1 MSKNGNF
8 LNQALY
14 KVNEIHMECLSEL
27 EHYIHYIMRCLGQNF
42 DYDRLVSV
50 HYENRNG
57 ISQAVVYPKESII
70 EGQGVVNP
78 MFFYAYALEIT
89 EEGIQLWFT
98 EDHKKFQEKY

>member
-1 MSKNGNF
+1 MNNGEI

-14 KVNEIHMECLSEL
+14 TVNKVHMECLNEL

-42 DYDRLVSV
+42 DYDKLVSV
-50 HYENRNG
+50 HYENPNG
-57 ISQAVVYPKESII
+57 ISQAVVYPRESVIS
-70 EGQGVVNP
+70 GQGVVNP
-78 MFFYAYALEIT
+78 MFFYAYALEIS

>member
-1 MSKNGNF
+1 MVSNGEF
-8 LNQALY
+8 LNQALH
-14 KVNEIHMECLSEL
+14 KVNNVHMECLGEL

-50 HYENRNG
+50 QYENRNG

-78 MFFYAYALEIT
+78 MFFYAYALELT
-89 EEGIQLWFT
+89 EEGIKLWFT